1 MSTSIPFPKV
11 EDGKFKY
18 KAVVYTNYSTPLTY
32 QEVSFALPDPA
43 NPTQFVK
50 DDEILIKVKAS
61 SLNPVDLLLHQLAFK
76 FIKRGQL
83 KGFGGDVSGDILQV
97 GSSIKD
103 YKVGDRIVADILDIV
118 GPNGSFGEYAVINM
132 KTYTLLSKIP
142 DAMTYQQAAA
152 LPIVSGTSFCL
163 LEDSGIDLK
172 GKNVLILGGGSSVG
186 TSGAMFAKYFFGA
199 KNVIATCSPRSSEKT
214 LKAGADKV
222 VDYSKGAKHE
232 FDEVVSIV
240 KEIGKFDFILDTIR
254 DTVFLNDLNKV
265 LKTAK
270 EGGKYSVV
278 AGSSSLNYEKV
289 SLFDVLPSRALLK
302 NSLGYKLGLCKYH
315 VATESLH
322 KNENWGPAINKLLEE
337 GHLTANID
345 SVFTVDKLDENVK
358 KIAVGGSKGKLVCSF
373 E

>member
-11 EDGKFKY
+11 EAGKFKY
-18 KAVVYTNYSTPLTY
+18 KAVVYTNYGTPLTY
-32 QEVSFALPDPA
+32 QEVAFDLPDPTD
-43 NPTQFVK
+43 PTKFVK
-50 DDEILIKVKAS
+50 DDEILIKVKAAS
-61 SLNPVDLLLHQLAFK
+61 INPVDLILHQFTLK

-83 KGFGGDVSGDILQV
+83 KGFGGDVSGDVLQV
-97 GSSIKD
+97 GSAIKD
-103 YKVGDRIVADILDIV
+103 YKVGDRIVADILDLV

-142 DAMTYQQAAA
+142 DGMTYQQAAA

-186 TSGAMFAKYFFGA
+186 TSGIMFAKYFFGA

-222 VDYSKGAKHE
+222 VDYSKGSKHE

-278 AGSSSLNYEKV
+278 AGSASLNYEKV
-289 SLFDVLPSRALLK
+289 SVLDFLPSRALLK
-302 NSLGYKLGLCKYH
+302 NAVGYKLGLCKYN

-322 KNENWGPAINKLLEE
+322 KNENWGPAIKKLFEE
-337 GHLTANID
+337 GHFNANID
-345 SVFTVDKLDENVK
+345 SVFTVDELDKNIK
-358 KIAVGGSKGKLVCSF
+358 KVASGASKGKVVCSF